1 MNRHTREE
9 MFDLMLR
16 DAFRED
22 LQKEEPV
29 LSAREEPPVSFSPEF
44 QRKMA
49 KLIRK
54 AQRAEWWQ
62 RNRGRVQR
70 TAAMFA
76 VVIMIGGLLVTK
88 VDAFR
93 VPFLE
98 LVYTVREE
106 FTSFDIVDHGEQISV
121 SRSIEDFMPTYV
133 PDGFQMKSRNGDENS
148 FFISYIDEKD
158 DYYSINFYRS
168 ARSSAIDT
176 EDATMEEFEIIG
188 YPGFVVKKDRD
199 ITVVWYP
206 ENSQYIIG
214 GTISEKEIYSIL
226 GSIKNF
232 S

>member
-1 MNRHTREE
+1 MKRRTQEE

-22 LQKEEPV
+22 LQNDEPE

-44 QRKMA
+44 EGKMA

-54 AQRAEWWQ
+54 SRRAEWWQ

-76 VVIMIGGLLVTK
+76 VVIMVGCLLVTK

-106 FTSFDIVDHGEQISV
+106 FTSFDIVDHEEQGPV
-121 SRSIEDFMPTYV
+121 SESIEDFVPTYV
-133 PDGFQMKSRNGDENS
+133 PDGFHIKSVDEDENS
-148 FFISYIDEKD
+148 FFISFIDEKD
-158 DYYSINFYRS
+158 DYYSIDFYRS

-176 EDATMEEFEIIG
+176 EDATMEELEIIG
-188 YPGFVVKKDRD
+188 YPGFVVKKDGD

-214 GTISEKEIYSIL
+214 GTISENEIYSIL
-226 GSIKNF
+226 GSIKKF

>member
-29 LSAREEPPVSFSPEF
+29 LSAREEPPVSFSPAF

-98 LVYTVREE
+98 LMYTVRDE
-106 FTSFDIVDHGEQISV
+106 FTEIDVKEPNHEHYAEGAFDDYL
-121 SRSIEDFMPTYV
+121 PAYV
-133 PDGFQMKSRNGDENS
+133 PDGYYLDSMEEYEDFFEYTYTNGEEGHYSVS
-148 FFISYIDEKD
+148 FYE
-158 DYYSINFYRS
+158 S
-168 ARSSAIDT
+168 AQDSTVDT
-176 EDATMEEFEIIG
+176 EDAVATKKTVKGF
-188 YPGFVVKKDRD
+188 PGFISEKDGRT
-199 ITVVWYP
+199 IFLWYP
-206 ENSQYIIG
+206 NEHQYIIV
-214 GTISEKEIYSIL
+214 GTLPVEEILRMIDSIEKT
-226 GSIKNF
+226 F
-232 S
+232 

>member
-1 MNRHTREE
+1 MKRRTQEE

-22 LQKEEPV
+22 LQNDEPE

-44 QRKMA
+44 EGKMA

-54 AQRAEWWQ
+54 SRRAEWWQ

-98 LVYTVREE
+98 LVYTVRDE
-106 FTSFDIVDHGEQISV
+106 FTEIDVKKPNHNNHAEGAFDDCL
-121 SRSIEDFMPTYV
+121 PTYV
-133 PDGFQMKSRNGDENS
+133 PDGYYLDSMEEYEDFFEYTYTNGE
-148 FFISYIDEKD
+148 EG
-158 DYYSINFYRS
+158 YYSVSFYES
-168 ARSSAIDT
+168 AQDSAVDT
-176 EDATMEEFEIIG
+176 EDAVATKKIIKG
-188 YPGFVVKKDRD
+188 FPGFVSEKDGRT
-199 ITVVWYP
+199 IFLWYP
-206 ENSQYIIG
+206 NTHQYVIA
-214 GTISEKEIYSIL
+214 GTLSVEEILRMIDSIEKI
-226 GSIKNF
+226 F
-232 S
+232 